1 MAREWLSSPLEAWRA
16 AADLTRRLT
25 TAELQRQRD
34 SWAAVLPEA
43 QNWMT
48 RELIENLIL
57 SLDIELAARRAQRL
71 N

>member
-1 MAREWLSSPLEAWRA
+1 M
-16 AADLTRRLT
+16 
-25 TAELQRQRD
+25 
-34 SWAAVLPEA
+34 LPEA